1 MIFRVEN
8 ELLNKSTIEYSIRYK
23 ITLTKDETRVFNML
37 WQNRENLVPIQAL
50 TSVIWGYKKEK
61 IIKDI
66 ISELKRKIDPTSYQI
81 KGRYDKGYRLIKKE
95 RKEYEE

>member
-37 WQNRENLVPIQAL
+37 WQNRENLVPIQTL

-66 ISELKRKIDPTSYQI
+66 ISELKRKIDPTSFKI
-81 KGRYDKGYRLIKKE
+81 EGRYDRGYRLIEKE
-95 RKEYEE
+95 RKKYEK

>member
-37 WQNRENLVPIQAL
+37 WQNRENLVPIKAL

-66 ISELKRKIDPTSYQI
+66 ISELKRKIDPTSLKI
-81 KGRYDKGYRLIKKE
+81 EGRYDRGYRLTKKE
-95 RKEYEE
+95 KKEYEK